1 MAETKRCP
9 YCGEEILAVAKKCKY
24 CGEWLDKPAV
34 SGVKGATTPTDNRLD
49 SSSNVLKGFE
59 VNHNEASAE
68 ERRKRKGFFQY
79 YFTEAWTNKSNE
91 KATLVPGFE
100 FSGTMPRKQFWIASI
115 ILSITCFLYLC
126 LFELLT
132 VHQKWLKFF
141 VIILYILWCV
151 KAIEMQVKRLHDIG
165 KSGWLVLLNIVP
177 VVNLYLIYLYC
188 QKGSNSQATEWN
200 KKDSI
205 SLFLTILAFIVL
217 YIVTRIMA
225 A

>member
-34 SGVKGATTPTDNRLD
+34 SGVKGTAAPTSVRHD
-49 SSSNVLKGFE
+49 SSSNALNGFE
-59 VNHNEASAE
+59 VDHNEASAE

-79 YFTEAWTNKSNE
+79 YMIEAWTNKRNE
-91 KATLVPGFE
+91 EATLVPGFK
-100 FSGTMPRKQFWIASI
+100 FSGKMPRKQFWLACIIFSIA
-115 ILSITCFLYLC
+115 CVLYSW
-126 LFELLT
+126 LFELFKLR
-132 VHQKWLKFF
+132 HAW
-141 VIILYILWCV
+141 VIFLEVILYILWIV

-188 QKGSNSQATEWN
+188 QKGSDSQATEWN
-200 KKDSI
+200 KTDSVT
-205 SLFLTILAFIVL
+205 LFCTILAFIFL
-217 YIVTRIMA
+217 YITAYMIAV
-225 A
+225 